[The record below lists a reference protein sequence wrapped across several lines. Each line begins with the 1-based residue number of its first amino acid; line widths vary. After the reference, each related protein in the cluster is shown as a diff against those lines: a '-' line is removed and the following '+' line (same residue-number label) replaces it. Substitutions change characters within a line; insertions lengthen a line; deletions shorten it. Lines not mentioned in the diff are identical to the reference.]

1 MALQADPWDSYEN
14 HMTNEE
20 KITAKRKYLRLVKAG
35 KLPYRTDKDLGPL
48 FNHADVLPAQKKRVG
63 SEVEEDFMVTDTCA
77 VCNKECLMQIENPVC
92 NDCDRETRLSLK
104 FDDKSWY
111 AKVRPIEDTKTKCP
125 AKKYGVVSGVI
136 ITDELGFR
144 RAVGKQSLLTHYV
157 THQEEEM
164 ANLLDGLCG
173 ECFTKIWAENTC
185 HICTKESSEQNSDLC
200 KQCQK
205 ENPNYDPR
213 ESPLKQ
219 KLQPNVVNSDL
230 HESLQKRKEFNKLAD
245 EKEVKFLK
253 SQRKKKNSKKSKE
266 VKQ

>member
-1 MALQADPWDSYEN
+1 MQRKAVN
-14 HMTNEE
+14 IEE
-20 KITAKRKYLRLVKAG
+20 KIAAKRKYLRLVKAG

-111 AKVRPIEDTKTKCP
+111 AKVRTIEDTKTKCP
-125 AKKYGVVSGVI
+125 GKKYGVVSGVI

-164 ANLLDGLCG
+164 ADLLDGLCG

-213 ESPLKQ
+213 ESPLKH
-219 KLQPNVVNSDL
+219 KLQPNIVDSDL
-230 HESLQKRKEFNKLAD
+230 HEDLQKRKEFNRRAD

-253 SQRKKKNSKKSKE
+253 SQKKKKNSKKSKE
-266 VKQ
+266 AKS

>member
-1 MALQADPWDSYEN
+1 
-14 HMTNEE
+14 
-20 KITAKRKYLRLVKAG
+20 
-35 KLPYRTDKDLGPL
+35 
-48 FNHADVLPAQKKRVG
+48 
-63 SEVEEDFMVTDTCA
+63 
-77 VCNKECLMQIENPVC
+77 
-92 NDCDRETRLSLK
+92 
-104 FDDKSWY
+104 
-111 AKVRPIEDTKTKCP
+111 
-125 AKKYGVVSGVI
+125 
-136 ITDELGFR
+136 
-144 RAVGKQSLLTHYV
+144 
-157 THQEEEM
+157 M

-230 HESLQKRKEFNKLAD
+230 HESLQKRKEFNRLAD

-253 SQRKKKNSKKSKE
+253 SQKKKKNSKKSKE
-266 VKQ
+266 AKQ